1 MDAAGFSAADG
12 VFWRGR
18 IVTTAF
24 TPEQDSRIRSMR
36 AQRVSARRMGEILGI
51 SRHLIADRITEMDNI
66 LAVGTATP
74 SQAHLPAMRRCLCC
88 NRQFKSAHAGNR
100 ICGPC
105 LQRDRESGLPASI
118 QQASV

>member
-1 MDAAGFSAADG
+1 M
-12 VFWRGR
+12 
-18 IVTTAF
+18 TTAF
-24 TPEQDSRIRSMR
+24 TPDQDARIRSMR
-36 AQRVSARRMGEILGI
+36 SQRVSARRMGEILGI
-51 SRHLIADRITEMDNI
+51 SRHLIAARITEMDNI

-88 NRQFKSAHAGNR
+88 NRQFESAHAGNR

-105 LQRDRESGLPASI
+105 LRRARESGLPASI

>member
-1 MDAAGFSAADG
+1 MTLQCKASKLPSPGILQPGFRRPARDHTALAGIFLRYEMPEKSAKS
-12 VFWRGR
+12 
-18 IVTTAF
+18 T
-24 TPEQDSRIRSMR
+24 
-36 AQRVSARRMGEILGI
+36 L
-51 SRHLIADRITEMDNI
+51 DNI
-66 LAVGTATP
+66 LAVGTAAP